1 MRRLPCER
9 TRMAGVTI
17 LELAVM
23 ISIAS
28 VIALTVGQNFL
39 DFSRAFSSLTT
50 LIHGKTR
57 AQVVMNRL
65 VEEMTTGSFTTLA
78 PAVPISSDTVE
89 FQRVIGVIN
98 GEPLLGNPIHIDLVP
113 LEANP
118 GDGLDDD
125 GNGLAD
131 ECGIRI
137 WEDFPPH
144 GPVPANP
151 DQPVII
157 YSKAQKGG
165 LQFTR
170 DGAILLIDMQVFEL
184 VERGKPPT
192 AIHLRSGVK
201 MRNK

>member
-1 MRRLPCER
+1 MRPMLDRR
-9 TRMAGVTI
+9 TRVAGVSI
-17 LELAVM
+17 LELAIM
-23 ISIAS
+23 ITIAS
-28 VIALTVGQNFL
+28 VIAVTIGQNFL

-78 PAVPISSDTVE
+78 PAVPIASDFVE
-89 FQRVIGVIN
+89 FQRVTGVVD
-98 GEPLLGNPIHIDLVP
+98 GEPVLGNPIHIDLVP
-113 LEANP
+113 MEKNP

-131 ECGIRI
+131 DCGIRI
-137 WEDFPPH
+137 WEDFPPY

-157 YSKAQKGG
+157 CSKIQKGG

-170 DGAILLIDMQVFEL
+170 DGAILLIDMVALEL

-192 AIHLRSGVK
+192 VVHLRSGVK